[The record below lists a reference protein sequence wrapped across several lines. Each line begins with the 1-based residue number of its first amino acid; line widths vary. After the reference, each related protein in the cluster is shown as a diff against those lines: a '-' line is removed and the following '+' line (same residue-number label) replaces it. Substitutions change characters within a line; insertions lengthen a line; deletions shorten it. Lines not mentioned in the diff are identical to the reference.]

1 MKAIY
6 TVPDKVHI
14 SVADVAG
21 HIHAITGRR
30 PSLIVSCG
38 NRSVIEKIIRKAK
51 INDFSPSMMVT
62 TFGVIDMIDRTL
74 DAIRNNKKR
83 AEAIEKLQPLRDL
96 MRSGCD
102 DCTYEEYIEKI
113 QNFKV
118 QQFQK

>member
-6 TVPDKVHI
+6 TAPDEVHI
-14 SVADVAG
+14 SVADVAE

-30 PSLIVSCG
+30 PSLIVSSS
-38 NRSVIEKIIRKAK
+38 NRSVIEKLIRKAK

-62 TFGVIDMIDRTL
+62 TFGVIDMIDCTIDSMRDKT
-74 DAIRNNKKR
+74 KR
-83 AEAIEKLQPLRDL
+83 ASAIEKLQPLRDL

-113 QNFKV
+113 E
-118 QQFQK
+118 QFETRTKE